1 MHIQIYSIMTTA
13 EAIAVAEAGADRIG
27 ILVTDPSNP
36 NHFPCEISE
45 DIAAPIFKA
54 LKGVATSV
62 LISVALNEEAVLRQV
77 ELLEPDVLHLCA
89 GVKGSPEF
97 KRTLNSRCPGVEL
110 MEAVGVQDES
120 AFDEAIRI
128 SQYADTVIL
137 DSVDPNIAGI
147 GAAGITHDWDLDKE
161 IIDSISVP
169 VIIAGGLGPDNV
181 GDVMRFNPWGVDSLT
196 KTSIVENGVIVGK
209 DIDKV
214 RRFCQIVKEN
224 SDMSEVK

>member
-1 MHIQIYSIMTTA
+1 MHIQIYSIMTVD
-13 EAIAVAEAGADRIG
+13 EALAVAEAGADRIG
-27 ILVTDPSNP
+27 ILVTDASNP

-45 DIAAPIFKA
+45 EAAVPIFSA

-97 KRTLNSRCPGVEL
+97 KRTLNRRCPGVEL

-120 AFDEAIRI
+120 AFDEAVRI
-128 SQYADTVIL
+128 SQYADTIIL

-147 GAAGITHDWDLDKE
+147 GATGATHDWVLDRE
-161 IIDSISVP
+161 IIDSVSVP
-169 VIIAGGLGPDNV
+169 VIMAGGLGPDNV
-181 GDVMRFNPWGVDSLT
+181 GDVLKFSPWGVDSLT
-196 KTSIVENGVIVGK
+196 KTSIVKNGVIIGK
-209 DIDKV
+209 DINKV
-214 RRFCQIVKEN
+214 RQFCQIVKEN
-224 SDMSEVK
+224 SALTGVK